1 MRLARWFRM
10 ALAAAVLSGW
20 AEPVSSDLVV
30 RAVNT
35 LIAQDGQMECPIEG
49 SVSSVRL
56 CAATNGAAFYVAKLT
71 GGGFVVTS
79 TDTEIDPVI
88 AVSSAPDL
96 VEDSRNPLWALLV
109 HDMALRQE
117 SVAVKSKSGVRQKSG
132 DGSGNDYTSAAAARW
147 ARLTTSEA
155 NLRLGKNA
163 GRNAI
168 SDVRVAPL
176 LKTKWGQ
183 STDASGRQC
192 FNYYTPNGSLCGC
205 TATACAQILRY
216 HKFPKASVEP
226 RTYECKVDG
235 YSRTLTQK
243 GGVYDWN
250 NMPNVPG
257 SGTTDKQRR
266 AIGKL
271 TYDVGLAVRSEY
283 KRQSTSG
290 YPYLIPNLCHE
301 WGYAH
306 ATWYYDYD
314 YGYNSLTKAQLKS
327 VLIPNLDA
335 KLHVQVSIRGSSS
348 GHSVVADGYGYWDGS
363 FSVHLNFGW
372 DGNSDAWYVL
382 PGTISAGGHVYTG
395 IDQLCGNIYPNG
407 PSRGGIVSGRVL
419 SFSTS
424 KPVSGIV
431 VTARNNYGG
440 VLYAI
445 TNEKGIYSFVLPI
458 TEDEGQGYDGGGKK
472 QFSLGNV
479 NWEYESSMAWD
490 ISLEN
495 ASPTSDSES
504 TASYPLRIYDCR
516 NYYDRNFS
524 VRIYTV
530 KFDANGGSGGVVSRK
545 CNVLGTL
552 PTTKRT
558 GYTFKGWFTA
568 PDGGTEVT
576 ASTLPANNAT
586 YYAQWRANPYTVA
599 FDANGGTGTMVPMD
613 FAYDEPQVLRANAF
627 VKGNAAFR
635 GWSLR
640 PRRRVAFADG
650 ESVKNLTAEADGIVT
665 LYAVWDGDAV
675 AADVGEYFKATL
687 AELGCGVPVDGTPY
701 TVVAKGLPAGLKLKY
716 NAAVKDKKGKVVTKA
731 KLTWWIEGV
740 PTAALD
746 YATNPPYL
754 VITVNGEATTEPL
767 LLEALAQ
774 HVMELGELTLGESV
788 NTKGWLM
795 GVGAG
800 WSVSGLPTGLK
811 FATKKITKKS
821 GTKTVI
827 VAEAYSVYGKTTK
840 AGLFTITAKKKKGA
854 YYETMKYRVLVTP
867 KPVDKSRFTDSLTN
881 ITTMAY
887 VPVEW
892 NLTNDVSSVS
902 GKVAKVTGL
911 PTGLALKGQVI
922 KGTPTKPGTYVVT
935 FTKNVKSG
943 KKTVAKTAQ
952 ILWKVVANDAP
963 LSLGFNTAGGVVES
977 GTVGLRYGDLLAFTA
992 TSNATV
998 NVSGLPSGMKLV
1010 MLDGEG
1016 GYAGAINCAPPGC
1029 EKWGFEGY
1037 TTKAGT
1043 YLVTVTATLNGNVV
1057 CQRVA
1062 LVVEG
1067 LPDWAKGT
1075 FNGIVRA
1082 SGTLAASGGEG
1093 SGEGNNMSVAS
1104 PNGLATV
1111 TVSAAGKI
1119 SGKFQELGTNW
1130 TLSAACYTARTSGSS
1145 SLPDTQQA
1153 GGSSFGST
1161 DTFIC
1166 TNVVAKYSYK
1176 VTGVVKGKKKT
1187 VTKYVERTFNI
1198 TVSSAPVVSDVA
1210 DVPVRGVVRME
1221 EVRLAEDG
1229 SPHQTDDATEIE
1241 AWQNLWGTTYKAVGK
1256 ALFTTKSGKK
1266 TLAYKT
1272 FAVEICTNEIG
1283 EVHYVKAGDDKTGL
1297 TYFAALSL
1305 KVTSAGAVTATM
1317 SYDTGKTKKD
1327 PKTKKTVKVIYKA
1340 TCATVVLP
1348 TTAADADPFA
1358 GGAWVYFA
1366 PSAGNGFGGFAGW
1379 VLVP

>member
-1 MRLARWFRM
+1 MRLACWFRM

-132 DGSGNDYTSAAAARW
+132 DGSGNDYISAAAARW
-147 ARLTTSEA
+147 ARLTTSGA

-183 STDASGRQC
+183 STDASGRKC

-205 TATACAQILRY
+205 TATACAQIFRY
-216 HKFPKASVEP
+216 HKFPKVSVEP

-271 TYDVGLAVRSEY
+271 TYDVGLAVRAEY
-283 KRQSTSG
+283 KRQSTSA

-314 YGYNSLTKAQLKS
+314 YGYKSLTKAQLKS

-335 KLHVQVSIRGSSS
+335 NLPVQVSIRGSSS

-382 PGTISAGGHVYTG
+382 PGTISAGGHEYTG
-395 IDQLCGNIYPNG
+395 IGQLCGNIYPNG

-431 VTARNNYGG
+431 VTARSNYGG
-440 VLYAI
+440 VLYAM
-445 TNEKGIYSFVLPI
+445 TNEKGIYSFVLPM
-458 TEDEGQGYDGGGKK
+458 TADDGQGDDGGGKK
-472 QFSLGNV
+472 QFCFGNV
-479 NWEYESSMAWD
+479 NWEYESSMDWD

-495 ASPTSDSES
+495 ALPTSDSES

-516 NYYDRNFS
+516 NYYDRDFS

-599 FDANGGTGTMVPMD
+599 FDANGGTGTMAPMD

-731 KLTWWIEGV
+731 KSTWWIEGV

-795 GVGAG
+795 GVEAG

-867 KPVDKSRFTDSLTN
+867 KAVDAELFGDSLTN
-881 ITTMAY
+881 ITTMA
-887 VPVEW
+887 
-892 NLTNDVSSVS
+892 
-902 GKVAKVTGL
+902 
-911 PTGLALKGQVI
+911 
-922 KGTPTKPGTYVVT
+922 
-935 FTKNVKSG
+935 
-943 KKTVAKTAQ
+943 
-952 ILWKVVANDAP
+952 
-963 LSLGFNTAGGVVES
+963 
-977 GTVGLRYGDLLAFTA
+977 
-992 TSNATV
+992 
-998 NVSGLPSGMKLV
+998 
-1010 MLDGEG
+1010 
-1016 GYAGAINCAPPGC
+1016 
-1029 EKWGFEGY
+1029 
-1037 TTKAGT
+1037 
-1043 YLVTVTATLNGNVV
+1043 
-1057 CQRVA
+1057 
-1062 LVVEG
+1062 
-1067 LPDWAKGT
+1067 
-1075 FNGIVRA
+1075 
-1082 SGTLAASGGEG
+1082 
-1093 SGEGNNMSVAS
+1093 
-1104 PNGLATV
+1104 
-1111 TVSAAGKI
+1111 
-1119 SGKFQELGTNW
+1119 
-1130 TLSAACYTARTSGSS
+1130 
-1145 SLPDTQQA
+1145 
-1153 GGSSFGST
+1153 
-1161 DTFIC
+1161 
-1166 TNVVAKYSYK
+1166 
-1176 VTGVVKGKKKT
+1176 
-1187 VTKYVERTFNI
+1187 
-1198 TVSSAPVVSDVA
+1198 
-1210 DVPVRGVVRME
+1210 
-1221 EVRLAEDG
+1221 
-1229 SPHQTDDATEIE
+1229 
-1241 AWQNLWGTTYKAVGK
+1241 
-1256 ALFTTKSGKK
+1256 
-1266 TLAYKT
+1266 
-1272 FAVEICTNEIG
+1272 
-1283 EVHYVKAGDDKTGL
+1283 
-1297 TYFAALSL
+1297 
-1305 KVTSAGAVTATM
+1305 
-1317 SYDTGKTKKD
+1317 
-1327 PKTKKTVKVIYKA
+1327 
-1340 TCATVVLP
+1340 
-1348 TTAADADPFA
+1348 
-1358 GGAWVYFA
+1358 
-1366 PSAGNGFGGFAGW
+1366 
-1379 VLVP
+1379 